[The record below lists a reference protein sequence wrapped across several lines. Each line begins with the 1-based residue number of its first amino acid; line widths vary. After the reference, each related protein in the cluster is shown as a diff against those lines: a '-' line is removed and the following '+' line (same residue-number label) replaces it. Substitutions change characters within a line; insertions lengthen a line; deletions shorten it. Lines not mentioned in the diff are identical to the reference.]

1 MDDCFVY
8 MQGLVITSKGIE
20 ETASAEIKELI
31 NAKCKIENTCVVFDF
46 DDFKDLC
53 LLCYK
58 CQSADRALYL
68 IGDFEFTDFFKD
80 FERFIDKVKIDEL
93 ICNNK
98 KFKIECIR
106 LGTHHF
112 KSVDV
117 EAKAAELLQKKLKT
131 KNSKIDKKDYEI
143 IYFAYIVDNKCYFGI
158 DFAGFELN
166 KRDYKIFLHPN
177 SLRGTIAYAL
187 FRESG
192 FEKKDVVL
200 DPFSRD
206 GVIVIEAAFY
216 ASNFP
221 YTYYKKEKFAFLKLN
236 LGIDFEKFFK
246 DIDKNIKKTKANIN
260 CFDHM
265 FKYIDYSKK
274 NAKIAG
280 VDKQINFSRVELE
293 WLDIKF
299 KEKSVD
305 RIITNPPTS
314 KNTDLDKIY
323 NEFFYQCE
331 YILKSD
337 GTVSLITRLP
347 DFVKKHAEKHNFFAS
362 KEKEVWSGEQL
373 LKIII
378 FKKKSI

>member
-1 MDDCFVY
+1 M
-8 MQGLVITSKGIE
+8 TSKGIE
-20 ETASAEIKELI
+20 ETASAEVKELI
-31 NAKCKIENTCVVFDF
+31 NANCKIEDMCVAFDF
-46 DDFKDLC
+46 DDFRDLC

-58 CQSADRALYL
+58 CQSADRVLYL
-68 IGDFEFTDFFKD
+68 IGDFEFTDFLGD
-80 FERFIDKVKIDEL
+80 FERFIDGAKIDEW
-93 ICNNK
+93 ICKNK
-98 KFKIECIR
+98 KFKVECVR
-106 LGTHHF
+106 LGAHHF

-117 EAKAAELLQKKLKT
+117 EAKAAELLRKKLEI
-131 KNSKIDKKDYEI
+131 KNSKIDKKDYGI
-143 IYFAYIVDNKCYFGI
+143 IYFVYIADNKCYFGI

-177 SLRGTIAYAL
+177 SLRGTIAYSL
-187 FRESG
+187 VRESG
-192 FEKKDVVL
+192 FEKKEAVL

-206 GVIVIEAAFY
+206 GVISIEAAFY

-221 YTYYKKEKFAFLKLN
+221 HNYYKKEKFAFLKLDI
-236 LGIDFEKFFK
+236 GIDFEKFFK
-246 DIDKNIKKTKANIN
+246 DTDRNIKKAKADIN

-265 FKYIDYSKK
+265 FKYVDYSKK

-305 RIITNPPTS
+305 RIITSPPTS
-314 KNTDLDKIY
+314 KNADLGKIY

-331 YILKSD
+331 YILKND

-347 DFVKKHAEKHNFFAS
+347 DFVKKHAEKHNFLAL
-362 KEKEVWSGEQL
+362 KEKEVWSGEQM
-373 LKIII
+373 LKILV
-378 FKKKSI
+378 FKKKI